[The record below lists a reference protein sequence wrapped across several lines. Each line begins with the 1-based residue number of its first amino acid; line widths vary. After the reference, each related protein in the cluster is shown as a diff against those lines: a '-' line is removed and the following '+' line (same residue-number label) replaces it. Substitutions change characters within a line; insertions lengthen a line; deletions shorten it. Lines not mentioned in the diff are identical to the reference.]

1 MDKYKERELRV
12 TRMQDANWVKTITEL
27 KTLGYNARDKE
38 YYVVYKKNN
47 RGKSKKYYFDEV
59 QYVEE
64 TKSFIFT
71 EFNRNSM
78 DRSEI
83 LDTVDSKEVLLDI
96 EIETYGV
103 RGDDGNYEVVVY

>member
-1 MDKYKERELRV
+1 MDKYREEQLRV
-12 TRMQDANWVKTITEL
+12 TKKHDTEWVKTITEL
-27 KTLGYNARDKE
+27 KTLGCNARDKE

-71 EFNRNSM
+71 KFNRNSM
-78 DRSEI
+78 EI
-83 LDTVDSKEVLLDI
+83 MSV
-96 EIETYGV
+96 
-103 RGDDGNYEVVVY
+103 